1 MDTIRKM
8 KAFVAGADTGR
19 FTKAAHQLSVGLA
32 VISRSVTELEGH
44 LRTRLLNR

>member
-1 MDTIRKM
+1 M

-19 FTKAAHQLSVGLA
+19 FTKAAHRLSVGLA
-32 VISRSVTELEGH
+32 VISRSGTELEGH